1 MANNNQNQNQ
11 KGNQTP
17 VKVNPQNNPS
27 VADLANALGTTVPEA
42 KKPETPPAPAPV
54 ANKSAE
60 APKPETESLLE
71 NLLKALP
78 EKTQA
83 SIMKLP
89 AESRLDIAKDY
100 FALTHPDGLADEF
113 TKKLAETL
121 PGIINKLADEFM
133 VKLTGRHVD
142 VMFPDGEGT
151 PTVTIVDPNAPKTK
165 AKGEKG
171 ERAQWGESSVT
182 KKDGKVINFETPGA
196 MGKSLGLKM
205 KGWMYATTVDCFTK
219 PHNLDGSEKKVKY
232 EILSA
237 EKGKGIHIKE
247 V

>member
-1 MANNNQNQNQ
+1 MANNQNQNQ
-11 KGNQTP
+11 NKGNQNP
-17 VKVNPQNNPS
+17 VKVNPQNPTE
-27 VADLANALGTTVPEA
+27 ADLAKALGTTVPEV
-42 KKPETPPAPAPV
+42 KTTPAPAPV
-54 ANKSAE
+54 ANKPAE
-60 APKPETESLLE
+60 APKPETDTLLE

-78 EKTQA
+78 EKTQE
-83 SIMKLP
+83 SIKRLP
-89 AESRLDIAKDY
+89 KDNQLDIAKDY
-100 FALTHPDGLADEF
+100 FAMTHPDGLADEF

-133 VKLTGRHVD
+133 VKLTGREVK

-151 PTVTIVDPNAPKTK
+151 PTVTIIDPNAPKTK

-182 KKDGKVINFETPGA
+182 KKDGKVINFESPGA
-196 MGKSLGLKM
+196 MGKSLGLLM
-205 KGWMYATTVDCFTK
+205 KGWMYSTTVDCFTK
-219 PHNLDGSEKKVKY
+219 PHNLDGSEKKVKF